1 MRLTCAALPLL
12 SLIVFAGACAP
23 ADPEPRVEA
32 PPAAIQV
39 TGAGATFPY
48 PVYTRWFSRFGDE
61 TGIRIN
67 YQSIGSGAGV
77 RALAAGTVAFAAT
90 DIPLSASDRELLRD
104 RQVRQVPLIVGGA
117 AVSYHL
123 PSVDRQLRL
132 DGAALADI
140 YLGRIARWNDPRLLA
155 LNPDITLP
163 AEPIHVVTR
172 ADSSGTSWILTEY
185 LTRLS
190 LAWASGP
197 GRSPYPAW
205 PVGTRVRGNEGV
217 AAEVKATPFSL
228 GVVEVVYA
236 MQTRLPVARIRNHA
250 GAWVTPQTGG
260 LRAAATAMLSSIED
274 TVEFATSISDAPGEL
289 SYPIAALSWLV
300 VPRLGVDARQTE
312 ATTRFVRWALEQGEA
327 DALSLGYAPLP
338 DPMRQALLRA
348 WRDAPR

>member
-140 YLGRIARWNDPRLLA
+140 ISGGSCDGTIRACLPSTPTSRCRRNRSMSSRGRTA
-155 LNPDITLP
+155 
-163 AEPIHVVTR
+163 VVR
-172 ADSSGTSWILTEY
+172 AGY
-185 LTRLS
+185 
-190 LAWASGP
+190 
-197 GRSPYPAW
+197 SPS
-205 PVGTRVRGNEGV
+205 T
-217 AAEVKATPFSL
+217 
-228 GVVEVVYA
+228 
-236 MQTRLPVARIRNHA
+236 
-250 GAWVTPQTGG
+250 
-260 LRAAATAMLSSIED
+260 
-274 TVEFATSISDAPGEL
+274 
-289 SYPIAALSWLV
+289 
-300 VPRLGVDARQTE
+300 
-312 ATTRFVRWALEQGEA
+312 
-327 DALSLGYAPLP
+327 
-338 DPMRQALLRA
+338 
-348 WRDAPR
+348 